1 MATKDIKLT
10 PDEDVMKASK
20 AVSAKL
26 RKSIDKAARSGR
38 FEGRNADKASP
49 KEAKGSRKTVFTAKR
64 GEDEKY
70 ADVLQKRGGARRV
83 QVKDLE
89 LTEELAE
96 AFYAVASGLAEGHT
110 IVVGT
115 AEDDLTTTQAA
126 AELGMS
132 RPTLI
137 SLLQAGELDYHMV
150 GSHRRI
156 PRSEVVRYR
165 EARDVE
171 VPALDEDR
179 KAALRRM
186 AEISSK
192 AGEGY

>member
-1 MATKDIKLT
+1 MATKDMTFT
-10 PDEDVMKASK
+10 PDKEVMKASK
-20 AVSAKL
+20 AVGVEL
-26 RKSIDKAARSGR
+26 RKSIDKAAEARSSGGR
-38 FEGRNADKASP
+38 KDRSAALERAEASRTAVP
-49 KEAKGSRKTVFTAKR
+49 TAKR
-64 GEDEKY
+64 AG
-70 ADVLQKRGGARRV
+70 GGARRV

-96 AFYAVASGLAEGHT
+96 AFYAVASRLAEGRT
-110 IVVGT
+110 VVVGT
-115 AEDDLTTTQAA
+115 AEDELTTTHAA

-150 GSHRRI
+150 GTHRRI
-156 PRSEVVRYR
+156 PRSEVLRYKA
-165 EARDVE
+165 ARDVK
-171 VPALDEDR
+171 VPAHDDER

-186 AEISSK
+186 AEISNK